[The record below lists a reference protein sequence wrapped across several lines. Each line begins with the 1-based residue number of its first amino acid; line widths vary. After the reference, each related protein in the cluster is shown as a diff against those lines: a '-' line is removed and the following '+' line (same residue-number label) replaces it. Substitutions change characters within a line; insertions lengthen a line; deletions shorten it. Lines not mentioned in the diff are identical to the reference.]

1 MFGILLNFL
10 PASFPVALGAQRGG
24 WGSLQPHSLLPCEL
38 LYLGFLLDVS
48 GMSYSCYQM
57 LYLSFKRQKY
67 VVCDT
72 DESVTPSEN
81 TNAFVCSEACKISI
95 LAAVFSYRRGVD
107 AAPHQPCRVLQEAGC
122 CVSREP
128 WWLGQT
134 GHQEPQV
141 SQAAFLQQELNVL
154 RWDRGMGFVL
164 CCGTGLRVRAV
175 SLGLADQ
182 SIRHKS
188 WKKSTGSLSPG
199 PAPASGGTA

>member
-141 SQAAFLQQELNVL
+141 SQTCLPAAGAECAAVGQRDGFCAVL
-154 RWDRGMGFVL
+154 WDRSACESCQF
-164 CCGTGLRVRAV
+164 GTC
-175 SLGLADQ
+175 
-182 SIRHKS
+182 
-188 WKKSTGSLSPG
+188 
-199 PAPASGGTA
+199 